1 MKHFLLQ
8 TACLLFS
15 FSAFSQKSLIL
26 SGAYLPCK
34 DYSVQRLDG
43 GETSTNTIGIASGFE
58 LQAGFPLQHGFR
70 FETGYRMKQH
80 WLTYRYAI
88 GSISDWVQTT
98 HSCPLRIGYERSL
111 GTRKWLAPFSV
122 SASAGALVDI
132 IQFPS
137 EGQSINH
144 FGFTTAEGSFLT
156 GNDFKNTDGRV
167 SASFDGYAQ
176 LNCKLYRSVQ
186 FFLGAGYTRGV
197 RSLSN
202 GTFYYRNI
210 STNSPVSTGTLHTK
224 GVYRYMLLGV
234 KYSRSLHS
242 QQASK

>member
-1 MKHFLLQ
+1 MKHFLLH

-34 DYSVQRLDG
+34 DYTVQRPDG
-43 GETSTNTIGIASGFE
+43 GQPSAYTIGISSGFE

-80 WLTYRYAI
+80 WLTYRFAV
-88 GSISDWVQTT
+88 GAVSHWNQTT

-111 GTRKWLAPFSV
+111 GTRKWLAPFSLSV
-122 SASAGALVDI
+122 SAGALVDI
-132 IQFPS
+132 LQLPPKRRTFS
-137 EGQSINH
+137 N
-144 FGFTTAEGSFLT
+144 FAFTTADGPFLS
-156 GNDFKNTDGRV
+156 GYDFKNTTGRV

-176 LNCKLYRSVQ
+176 LNCKLFRSFQ
-186 FFLGAGYTRGV
+186 FFLGTGYTRGV
-197 RSLSN
+197 RPLAK
-202 GTFYYRNI
+202 GTFYNHNI
-210 STNSPVSTGTLHTK
+210 SANTTVNGTIYTK
-224 GVYRYMLLGV
+224 GAYRYMLLGV
-234 KYSRSLHS
+234 RYSMSLHS